1 MGPEYD
7 SEQLADVSAHEY
19 IANAPQDENEE
30 HRRIRQVKNAKCVQR
45 KRNMENRARGLM
57 YQRDLNNTF
66 AVVAD
71 QEYRT
76 PIGAI
81 AEVVL
86 LAQQLPPN
94 PQIERL
100 HYLSQRALVQL
111 DGQHPVSST
120 RNLPSWSEHHG
131 ETALISRTPGG
142 GPGNQRNEGCQRNE
156 GHPSVRGNDE
166 QEVQQSTHQPRNQ
179 RGARSQGQAPLKASL
194 HNAPTI
200 DLRQKINDATICGVL
215 SKLGEGTVL
224 ASATMMTIVTAS
236 PPSPPTSPTNP
247 IQTSSKQLESPSTTV
262 SRTRASGF
270 DANLLI
276 LKF

>member
-1 MGPEYD
+1 MASLRNEEDDEMGPEYD

-94 PQIERL
+94 PQIVPACARATRWATSSVFHSE
-100 HYLSQRALVQL
+100 SALV
-111 DGQHPVSST
+111 V
-120 RNLPSWSEHHG
+120 
-131 ETALISRTPGG
+131 
-142 GPGNQRNEGCQRNE
+142 
-156 GHPSVRGNDE
+156 
-166 QEVQQSTHQPRNQ
+166 
-179 RGARSQGQAPLKASL
+179 
-194 HNAPTI
+194 
-200 DLRQKINDATICGVL
+200 
-215 SKLGEGTVL
+215 
-224 ASATMMTIVTAS
+224 
-236 PPSPPTSPTNP
+236 
-247 IQTSSKQLESPSTTV
+247 
-262 SRTRASGF
+262 
-270 DANLLI
+270 
-276 LKF
+276 